1 MIEPRTW
8 SDDEL
13 TVVRAASSVPRPGE
27 GAWLNAGTFT
37 AYWQAVARAVLDAL
51 DDAGWAPLHRVT
63 CYEVHGE
70 GCHAPENV
78 TLIYAG
84 EHG

>member
-1 MIEPRTW
+1 MPDRRW
-8 SDDEL
+8 SDADRDL
-13 TVVRAASSVPRPGE
+13 VKRAAVSVPRPGE
-27 GAWLNAGTFT
+27 GAWLNAGTFSR
-37 AYWQAVARAVLDAL
+37 YWDEVTSAVLDAL
-51 DDAGWAPLHRVT
+51 TAAGWAPLHQVT